1 MTPEAPIFT
10 AEYERELET
19 WLRRRLGWL
28 LGVTLVL
35 SAFGLVF
42 AALQVML
49 LRLEPGDSILRDPTM
64 AAMYRAGW
72 IGPTIMI
79 LSAVITVALAAW
91 FLWRVRPALHS
102 RQELVRAAGRFV
114 LLNGLATVAMDVATR
129 IWMPG
134 VATSGFGTLT
144 ILYFFACVFLPWS
157 GRESL
162 RPMWPLLGLYA
173 ASQFM
178 YVAIGADGD
187 AAVQVGIDEGEMPTM
202 AVRLIAA
209 GAASLSAPLALL
221 PGLLVCWV
229 RLWMHRRRFRRRM
242 VHTSFFSMRRELSQ
256 ARAVLGALFPAEV
269 RMPGVA
275 FGFHHVPADEVG
287 GDYLHAS
294 TAPGGSLRVV
304 LVDVSGHG
312 LAAAM
317 TVARLSGEIDRIVAA
332 CPEVGPGEL
341 LRQLNA
347 YCLLTLTR
355 QGIHATA
362 AALQLDPA
370 TGVTRYAS
378 AGHPPVFVRGA
389 DRRVQ
394 RHDSTTLLLGAMGD
408 DGFDSVEQ
416 SIALSPGDTLF
427 MVTDGLFEARNRVG
441 EQFGLDRLETCVAR
455 VQPPDDW
462 NRHLIDLV
470 QSWRN
475 RMADDDLLV
484 ATIRWNGMPDGP
496 TAQRGMERPI
506 AVGASA

>member
-1 MTPEAPIFT
+1 MAPEAPIFT

-28 LGVTLVL
+28 LGVTMVL
-35 SAFGLVF
+35 SAVGLALTV
-42 AALQVML
+42 LQVKL
-49 LRLEPGDSILRDPTM
+49 LQAPPDSELLSDPTL

-72 IGPTIMI
+72 IGPFIM
-79 LSAVITVALAAW
+79 LSSTVATVALAAW
-91 FLWRVRPALHS
+91 FLWRVRPSLHS
-102 RQELVRAAGRFV
+102 REELVRAAGRFV
-114 LLNGLATVAMDVATR
+114 LLNGVATLAMDVASR

-134 VATSGFGTLT
+134 MATSGFNALG
-144 ILYFFACVFLPWS
+144 IMYFFACVFLPWS

-173 ASQFM
+173 ASQFL
-178 YVAIGADGD
+178 YVAMGADGD
-187 AAVQVGIDEGEMPTM
+187 AAVQVGLDEGEQRTV

-209 GAASLSAPLALL
+209 GAASLFAPLVLL
-221 PGLLVCWV
+221 PGLGVCWL
-229 RLWMHRRRFRRRM
+229 RLWMHRRRFRKRM
-242 VHTSFFSMRRELSQ
+242 VHTGFLSMRRELSQ
-256 ARAVLGALFPAEV
+256 ARAVLAALFPSEV
-269 RMPGVA
+269 RVPGVS
-275 FGFHHVPADEVG
+275 FDFHHVPADEVG

-294 TAPGGSLRVV
+294 TAPDGSLRVV

-332 CPEVGPGEL
+332 CPDVGPGEL

-389 DRRVQ
+389 DGRVQ
-394 RHDSTTLLLGAMGD
+394 RYDSTTLLLGAMGD

-416 SIALSPGDTLF
+416 SIVLSPGDTLF
-427 MVTDGLFEARNRVG
+427 LTTDGLFEARNRRD
-441 EQFGLDRLETCVAR
+441 EQFGLERLEHCIAR
-455 VQPPDDW
+455 TEAPECWPD
-462 NRHLIDLV
+462 HLVELV
-470 QSWRN
+470 QGWRN
-475 RMADDDLLV
+475 RMAEDDLLV
-484 ATIRWNGMPDGP
+484 ATVRWDGSATPAADRADARLVTAGM
-496 TAQRGMERPI
+496 
-506 AVGASA
+506 SA